1 MVVLPLRSSTRAPEG
16 MNWEASSARGSIFV
30 FCAGV
35 SGARSGGSS
44 RARLLLT
51 CRFMGT
57 RAEVAMPDPAHAGE
71 STSPTESSPRFE
83 VNSSLLL
90 PSAPKRRLRLLQDA
104 AKPHSPDL
112 ARKTRHVVGL
122 NGKGTQCCRASG
134 RLEFRARQ
142 FAQESIERFVLVHA
156 DDGVV
161 IASHADIRHKG
172 RAIRQD
178 PVIGCRRMRVRTHH
192 KAH

>member
-30 FCAGV
+30 FCADV

-57 RAEVAMPDPAHAGE
+57 RAEVALPDPAHAGE

-90 PSAPKRRLRLLQDA
+90 PSAPECRPCFLQDA
-104 AKPHSPDL
+104 AEPHS
-112 ARKTRHVVGL
+112 AHFAGKAGGVVGL
-122 NGKGTQCCRASG
+122 DGEAAERRRAA
-134 RLEFRARQ
+134 RCLEFRARQ
-142 FAQESIERFVLVHA
+142 LAQES
-156 DDGVV
+156 
-161 IASHADIRHKG
+161 
-172 RAIRQD
+172 
-178 PVIGCRRMRVRTHH
+178 
-192 KAH
+192 